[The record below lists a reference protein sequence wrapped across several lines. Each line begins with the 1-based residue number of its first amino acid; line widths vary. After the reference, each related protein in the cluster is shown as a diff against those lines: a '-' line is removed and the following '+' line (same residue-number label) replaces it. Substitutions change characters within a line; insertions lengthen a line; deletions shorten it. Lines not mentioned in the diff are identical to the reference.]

1 MKLKYA
7 VLDKLLSLTNKEIDF
22 LMFIARYQD
31 DYGHIIGIFY
41 LDVCTAMG
49 MSKQTFY
56 NTLRS
61 LADKGIITYSHSDQT
76 HDFDITILN
85 NDFSYPE
92 SFKEGY
98 VDVARKIFHTS
109 QFMQLKAKEKILLLL
124 FLKITHEN
132 SSSYQIGTKKF
143 YDKYMDLMGVTKR
156 VLRGYLHSL
165 KQFFSIGIKNGKY
178 FITFLASVFKPRLE
192 QREQR
197 EQHHGHVVEV
207 SCRRSKM
214 KVADQDTEQI
224 NATAKLIVQ
233 YRNEAKETGENIFD
247 LLDQSI
253 QKSVRGIKDGYLRV
267 KSVHYH
273 LRKALGIEKRP
284 TLDGDS
290 SVF

>member
-1 MKLKYA
+1 MKLKYV
-7 VLDKLLSLTNKEIDF
+7 VLDKLLSLTKKEIDF
-22 LMFIARYQD
+22 LLFISKYQD
-31 DYGHIIGIFY
+31 DHGHIIGIFY

-61 LADKGIITYSHSDQT
+61 LAEKRIIAYSHSDQT
-76 HDFDITILN
+76 HDFDITILD
-85 NDFSYPE
+85 NDFSYLE

-98 VDVARKIFHTS
+98 VDIARKIFHTS

-143 YDKYMDLMGVTKR
+143 YDKYTELLGVSKR

-165 KQFFSIGIKNGKY
+165 KQFFSIGIKDGKY
-178 FITFLASVFKPRLE
+178 FITYLASVFKPRLE
-192 QREQR
+192 QKEQR
-197 EQHHGHVVEV
+197 EQHHCHVVEV

-214 KVADQDTEQI
+214 KVADQNTEEI
-224 NATAKLIVQ
+224 KDTAKLIVQ
-233 YRNEAKETGENIFD
+233 YRNEAKEVGENIFD
-247 LLDQSI
+247 LLEQSI
-253 QKSVRGIKDGYLRV
+253 RKSVNGIKYGYLRV
-267 KSVHYH
+267 KTVHYH

-284 TLDGDS
+284 TLG
-290 SVF
+290 